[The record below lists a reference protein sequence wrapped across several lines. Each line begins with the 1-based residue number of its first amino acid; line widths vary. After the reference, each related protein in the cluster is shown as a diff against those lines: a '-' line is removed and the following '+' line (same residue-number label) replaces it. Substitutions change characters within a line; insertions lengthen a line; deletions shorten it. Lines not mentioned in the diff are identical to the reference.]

1 MRHDESPV
9 ISRQVAEVERATGKR
24 VLVRGAR
31 PRNPLFRGRIV
42 ERARCIIIEYRDDT
56 AGYFWHYRI
65 IEELLGHVRQ
75 GRRNVVLYEGDIQYA
90 DAVPQDVTGSQGKE
104 R

>member
-1 MRHDESPV
+1 M
-9 ISRQVAEVERATGKR
+9 I
-24 VLVRGAR
+24 VRGAR

-42 ERARCIIIEYRDDT
+42 ERVRCIIVEYRDDT

-65 IEELLGHVRQ
+65 IEELLEYVRQ

-90 DAVPQDVTGSQGKE
+90 DAGPQEVKVSQAEEG
-104 R
+104 